1 MRHMLGTALAAA
13 LLTGCGTGKD
23 APPSEVAGKAP
34 VASSGA
40 AKIAEEA
47 YIYGFPMIAAYKALY
62 AFVVDSGG
70 PEYKGPFN
78 TISNEHRV
86 FTPADKAIVTPN
98 SDTPY
103 SMVSMDL
110 RAEPLVLCVPA
121 VDPKRYY
128 SVQLTDMYAFNE
140 GYIGSRATGSKAG
153 CYLVAGPGWSGDT
166 PAGISKVFSLETQFG
181 LAIYRTQLFN
191 AADMPNVVKVQ
202 QGYTVQPLSAFLK
215 QPAPPA
221 APKIDFP
228 KFTEAAFKTDF
239 PAYLNFL
246 LQFAPVVPAEDSI
259 RARFATIGIAPGK
272 PFVFDSLGDS
282 SKAAIVAGATA
293 GFKAIEGRRDSLG
306 KLVNGW
312 RVGAAFGN
320 RAFYNGDFTLRAAA
334 AMAGIYGNDEA
345 EAMYPMIKGL
355 DAATDSFT
363 LTFAPGQLPPV
374 NAFWSVTMYDGKTQL
389 LVDNPINRYLINST
403 MLPSIKKGTD
413 GSMTLYI
420 QKRSPG
426 KARESNWLPTPS
438 GPIYMVMRLYWPK
451 DEALSGA
458 WSPPEIVAV
467 K

>member
-1 MRHMLGTALAAA
+1 
-13 LLTGCGTGKD
+13 
-23 APPSEVAGKAP
+23 
-34 VASSGA
+34 
-40 AKIAEEA
+40 
-47 YIYGFPMIAAYKALY
+47 
-62 AFVVDSGG
+62 
-70 PEYKGPFN
+70 
-78 TISNEHRV
+78 
-86 FTPADKAIVTPN
+86 
-98 SDTPY
+98 
-103 SMVSMDL
+103 
-110 RAEPLVLCVPA
+110 VLCVPS

-140 GYIGSRATGSKAG
+140 GYIGSRATGSQAG
-153 CYLVAGPGWSGDT
+153 CYMVAGPGWSGDT
-166 PAGISKVFSLETQFG
+166 PAGISKVFTLETQFG
-181 LAIYRTQLFN
+181 LAIYRTQLFD

-202 QGYTVQPLSAFLK
+202 KGYTVQTLSAFLK

-228 KFTEAAFKTDF
+228 TFTEAAFKTDF

-246 LQFAPVVPAEDSI
+246 LQFAPTVPAEDSL
-259 RARFATIGIAPGK
+259 RARFATVGIAPGK

-374 NAFWSVTMYDGKTQL
+374 NAFWSVTMYDGTTQL

-403 MLPSIKKGTD
+403 MLPSIKKGAD

-420 QKRSPG
+420 QKSSPG
-426 KARESNWLPTPS
+426 KARASNWLPAPD

-451 DEALSGA
+451 EAALTGA
-458 WSPPEIVAV
+458 WSPPPVEAV

>member
-1 MRHMLGTALAAA
+1 MRNLLATAAA
-13 LLTGCGTGKD
+13 LSLLTGCGTGKE
-23 APPSEVAGKAP
+23 APPAEAAKAP
-34 VASSGA
+34 AANVGA

-47 YIYGFPMIAAYKALY
+47 YIYGFPMIAAYKAMY

-78 TISNEHRV
+78 TIVSEHRV

-103 SMVSMDL
+103 SMLSMDL
-110 RAEPLVLCVPA
+110 RAEPLVLCVPS

-153 CYLVAGPGWSGDT
+153 CYMVAGPGWSGDT
-166 PAGISKVFSLETQFG
+166 PAGISKVFTLEPQFG

-202 QGYTVQPLSAFLK
+202 KGYTVQTLSAFLK

-228 KFTEAAFKTDF
+228 TFTEAAFRTDF

-246 LQFAPVVPAEDSI
+246 LQFAPTVPAEDSI
-259 RARFATIGIAPGK
+259 RARFTTIGIAPGT

-282 SKAAIVAGATA
+282 SRAAIVAGATA

-374 NAFWSVTMYDGKTQL
+374 NAFWSVTMYKLPESL
-389 LVDNPINRYLINST
+389 LVENPINRYVINSP
-403 MLPSIKKGTD
+403 MLPNLVNNPD
-413 GSMTLYI
+413 GSLTIYV
-420 QKRSPG
+420 QNASPG
-426 KARESNWLPTPS
+426 AEKEPNWLPAPA
-438 GPIYMVMRLYWPK
+438 GPFQMFMRLYWPK
-451 DEALSGA
+451 PEALEGS
-458 WSPPEIVAV
+458 WTPPKAV
-467 K
+467 KVS